1 MINKYQS
8 VKMYVL
14 DFQQQCDL
22 YIVDKSS
29 KYVQTESS
37 ITNITPKRLPRKI
50 DVVIHKTNNKNDN
63 IDMLDSTQ
71 TNLENQQRNSDD
83 FSDRDF
89 DELKQLRLEAQN
101 NIAENNKIE
110 DYFEPLLSCDYTEGF
125 KIVITLGNTFQN
137 NKLFENS
144 FFLNLIKYD
153 IKNVINTRL
162 EECYK
167 FKNKDLE
174 QDNNLLGQ
182 VSITIFRC

>member
-8 VKMYVL
+8 VEMYVL

-22 YIVDKSS
+22 CMVNKSS

-37 ITNITPKRLPRKI
+37 IRNKVPKRLPRNIDVIHETKNKI
-50 DVVIHKTNNKNDN
+50 DC
-63 IDMLDSTQ
+63 IDMFDSTQ
-71 TNLENQQRNSDD
+71 MNLENQQRNSDD

-89 DELKQLRLEAQN
+89 DELNQLRLEAKN
-101 NIAENNKIE
+101 NIAENNKME
-110 DYFEPLLSCDYTEGF
+110 DYSEPLLSCDYVDDY
-125 KIVITLGNTFQN
+125 KIVITLRNTFQN

-153 IKNVINTRL
+153 IKELINIRL
-162 EECYK
+162 EECNK

-182 VSITIFRC
+182 VFMTIFRC

>member
-22 YIVDKSS
+22 YRVDKFS

-37 ITNITPKRLPRKI
+37 IKNTTPKRLPRNI
-50 DVVIHKTNNKNDN
+50 DVVIHKINNKIDN
-63 IDMLDSTQ
+63 IDVSDSTQ
-71 TNLENQQRNSDD
+71 TNLENQQRNGNH

-89 DELKQLRLEAQN
+89 DELKKLRLEAQN

-110 DYFEPLLSCDYTEGF
+110 DYFEPLLSCDYAESF
-125 KIVITLGNTFQN
+125 KIVITLGNAFQN

-153 IKNVINTRL
+153 IKELINIRL

-174 QDNNLLGQ
+174 QDNNLPGQ
-182 VSITIFRC
+182 VFITIFRC